1 MIHEAVNNLDDTAT
15 YKQIYDYIN
24 SHHDGVKK
32 GTILAQINKCTVNQP
47 SRINYPQNE
56 KPRKAER
63 EYDFL
68 FSTKRGEVTLYNP
81 KIHGNFEIIIHD
93 GKPMIAKD
101 GKIISPK
108 LKKPSATKKESY
120 FIFSTETQSGDDD
133 KEGHP
138 YEYNSNVPNYA
149 KVHEGAN
156 IILQRMSGNE
166 HFFVGQGVITNIK
179 QGHDSGNQNIE
190 EHIAEFDNYRA
201 FNPPKLRT
209 DEIYLLMQKFSGF
222 NNLHQ
227 IFPISEKIHNK
238 IMGIATTNLATSE
251 EIVNYAKILKKKSQL
266 ILYGPPGTGKTY
278 NAMLLAKHFVKD
290 NSPDIQLTFKSA
302 VIKILKEAKK
312 PMYYTEISRKI
323 LDQDLVRTVG
333 VTPERT
339 IQAVIYKDIQRNGAR
354 SIFVKT
360 SKGIYNLN
368 PAVDDYE
375 IQTGDMSPSEN
386 KHRFVRSVTF
396 HQSYSY
402 EDFIEG
408 IRPKSVDSQIYYNLE
423 DGLFKQVAEDA
434 RMDPSNNY
442 VLLIDEINRGN
453 ISKIFGELI
462 TLIERDK
469 RGSYALQL
477 VYSKESFTVPE
488 NLFIIGTMNTAD
500 RSLIQIDAALRRRFA
515 FVELMPKPK
524 LLTKKIDGISLQIL
538 LTALNQRITKEG
550 LREKQIGHS
559 YFMKVASL
567 EDLQFIFTHEVVPL
581 LQDYFFDDYRKLEE
595 ILGSGFV
602 DSENMVIKSDWQT
615 DTHLFLEILKNS
627 FQL

>member
-1 MIHEAVNNLDDTAT
+1 
-15 YKQIYDYIN
+15 
-24 SHHDGVKK
+24 
-32 GTILAQINKCTVNQP
+32 
-47 SRINYPQNE
+47 
-56 KPRKAER
+56 
-63 EYDFL
+63 
-68 FSTKRGEVTLYNP
+68 
-81 KIHGNFEIIIHD
+81 
-93 GKPMIAKD
+93 
-101 GKIISPK
+101 
-108 LKKPSATKKESY
+108 
-120 FIFSTETQSGDDD
+120 
-133 KEGHP
+133 
-138 YEYNSNVPNYA
+138 
-149 KVHEGAN
+149 
-156 IILQRMSGNE
+156 
-166 HFFVGQGVITNIK
+166 
-179 QGHDSGNQNIE
+179 
-190 EHIAEFDNYRA
+190 
-201 FNPPKLRT
+201 
-209 DEIYLLMQKFSGF
+209 
-222 NNLHQ
+222 
-227 IFPISEKIHNK
+227 
-238 IMGIATTNLATSE
+238 
-251 EIVNYAKILKKKSQL
+251 
-266 ILYGPPGTGKTY
+266 
-278 NAMLLAKHFVKD
+278 
-290 NSPDIQLTFKSA
+290 
-302 VIKILKEAKK
+302 
-312 PMYYTEISRKI
+312 MYYTEISRKI